1 MGAVRLELSPEPKLS
16 GDPRNDDPPFTPL
29 EAARALEFPDRS
41 IQSTDFGRPNPR
53 LLFYKLPLP
62 CLCSLR
68 KL

>member
-1 MGAVRLELSPEPKLS
+1 MGAVRLELGPEPKLS

-53 LLFYKLPLP
+53 LLFL
-62 CLCSLR
+62 
-68 KL
+68 